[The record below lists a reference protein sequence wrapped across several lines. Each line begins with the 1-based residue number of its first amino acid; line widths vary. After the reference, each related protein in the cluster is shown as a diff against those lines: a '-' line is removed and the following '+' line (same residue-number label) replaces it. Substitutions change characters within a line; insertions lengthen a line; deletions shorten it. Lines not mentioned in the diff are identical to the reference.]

1 MVVEPRVKDF
11 ICTTAHPVGCAQNV
25 KNQIEYVKSKGTVK
39 SDNAPKKVLVIGAST
54 GYGLAS
60 RIAVAFGYGADTL
73 GVMFEKESNGR
84 RTATAGFYNNRAFE
98 EEAHKA
104 GLYAK
109 SINGDAFSV
118 EIKEQVIETIKA
130 DMGKID
136 MIVYSLA
143 APRRT
148 TPDGTKYTSVLKT
161 VGEEYTNKTLV
172 LKDNTITDAHITA
185 ANDDE
190 INATIKVM
198 GGEDWIDWMQ
208 ALSDAGVLADN
219 VITVAYSYIGPKITF
234 PIYAEGSIGQAK
246 KDLYK
251 SADIINEKFPNIKA
265 KIAINKALVTQSSA
279 AIPIVPLYITL
290 LYKVMKEKGLHEGC
304 IEQMQRLFMDKILD
318 DTQVDDNGFIRM
330 DDWEMRDDVQEV
342 VAEHWDTVNNDNVK
356 DIADIDGYWEDF
368 YNMFG
373 FKIDGVDYIYRH
385 PGDGTD
391 SIINRRN
398 EKTSL
403 IKAKQLGID
412 PTYIYADVNE
422 GWKISRFVPQFRE
435 PDYGSFADSKK
446 VLSVLRKLHASDV
459 KVDYGMRPWEDALS
473 MQKLLTGKDPNC
485 FAPHE
490 ALKAKIGRLYQMT
503 LGDGVEKCFCHGDT
517 YRPNWMLLPDGDV
530 ILIDWE
536 YAGFSD
542 PGIDVGYY
550 IVDAMYDF
558 PDAERFIKE
567 YLGNG
572 YDVSGRFHYMAY
584 TAIIAYYWFVWA
596 LYRESCGADM
606 GQSLENWRA
615 MAEKY
620 ADYLLKE

>member
-1 MVVEPRVKDF
+1 MW
-11 ICTTAHPVGCAQNV
+11 TT
-25 KNQIEYVKSKGTVK
+25 
-39 SDNAPKKVLVIGAST
+39 ST
-54 GYGLAS
+54 A
-60 RIAVAFGYGADTL
+60 
-73 GVMFEKESNGR
+73 
-84 RTATAGFYNNRAFE
+84 
-98 EEAHKA
+98 
-104 GLYAK
+104 
-109 SINGDAFSV
+109 
-118 EIKEQVIETIKA
+118 
-130 DMGKID
+130 
-136 MIVYSLA
+136 
-143 APRRT
+143 
-148 TPDGTKYTSVLKT
+148 
-161 VGEEYTNKTLV
+161 
-172 LKDNTITDAHITA
+172 
-185 ANDDE
+185 
-190 INATIKVM
+190 
-198 GGEDWIDWMQ
+198 
-208 ALSDAGVLADN
+208 
-219 VITVAYSYIGPKITF
+219 
-234 PIYAEGSIGQAK
+234 
-246 KDLYK
+246 
-251 SADIINEKFPNIKA
+251 
-265 KIAINKALVTQSSA
+265 
-279 AIPIVPLYITL
+279 
-290 LYKVMKEKGLHEGC
+290 
-304 IEQMQRLFMDKILD
+304 
-318 DTQVDDNGFIRM
+318 
-330 DDWEMRDDVQEV
+330 
-342 VAEHWDTVNNDNVK
+342 
-356 DIADIDGYWEDF
+356 
-368 YNMFG
+368 
-373 FKIDGVDYIYRH
+373 
-385 PGDGTD
+385 TD

-435 PDYGSFADSKK
+435 PDYGSFADSQK

-485 FAPHE
+485 FVPHE

-567 YLGNG
+567 YLGSG

-606 GQSLENWRA
+606 GQSPENWRA

-620 ADYLLKE
+620 ADYLLRE